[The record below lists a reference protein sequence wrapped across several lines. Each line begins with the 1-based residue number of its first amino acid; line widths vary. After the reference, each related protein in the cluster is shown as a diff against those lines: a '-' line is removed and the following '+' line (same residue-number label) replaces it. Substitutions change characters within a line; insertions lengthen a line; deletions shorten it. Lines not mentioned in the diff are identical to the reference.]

1 MRPIPNVHAVHTKP
15 SLSQAPE
22 SERPQYEARGVID
35 CSAGAIWC
43 PMIPMV
49 DHGGVYRVYRVY
61 HLRSALSESRG
72 PTRSYQIPRNAAGQ
86 RPLESLAWVS
96 SATKGR
102 LDYFSWR
109 CDCLVGDCD

>member
-49 DHGGVYRVYRVY
+49 GCTGCTGCTMVGVSQERFKRISRAYEI
-61 HLRSALSESRG
+61 LSDPEKRG
-72 PTRSYQIPRNAAGQ
+72 WAATVG
-86 RPLESLAWVS
+86 EFSL
-96 SATKGR
+96 GI
-102 LDYFSWR
+102 
-109 CDCLVGDCD
+109 